1 MYQELFLNSVV
12 WYPPSQASNAG
23 DFKIVAVVSISLLVT
38 VSIDNGVEETN
49 SFVDSFEENKSVDR
63 CWKGVEL
70 VILLN
75 IKLSFSAKEMSKFD
89 GNQLDVVS
97 KVSSTRTLFE
107 ELSSVVIFIISSPP
121 SFVEV
126 CIKVEMFCNISLSVF
141 VQDLNS
147 KKLGML

>member
-12 WYPPSQASNAG
+12 WYPPSQASNAE
-23 DFKIVAVVSISLLVT
+23 DFKIDAVVSISLLVT

-49 SFVDSFEENKSVDR
+49 LFVDPFEENKSVDKS
-63 CWKGVEL
+63 WKGVEL

-75 IKLSFSAKEMSKFD
+75 IKLSSSAKEISKFD
-89 GNQLDVVS
+89 GNQLAVVS
-97 KVSSTRTLFE
+97 KVFSAKSLFE
-107 ELSSVVIFIISSPP
+107 ELSSAVIFIISFPP

-126 CIKVEMFCNISLSVF
+126 CIKVEMFCNISFSVF

-147 KKLGML
+147 KNLGML